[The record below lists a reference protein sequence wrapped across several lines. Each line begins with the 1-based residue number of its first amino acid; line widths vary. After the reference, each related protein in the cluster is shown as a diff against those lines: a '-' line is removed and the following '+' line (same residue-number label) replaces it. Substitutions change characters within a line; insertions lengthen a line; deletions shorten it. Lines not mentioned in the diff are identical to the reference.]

1 MKDRN
6 QEFWEDGSDYNDYVC
21 REFNDG
27 RKDLWQ
33 KQLLKHLP
41 KDKNIKV
48 LDVGCGPGFFS
59 CILSECGYDVTGLD
73 RSEDMLRHAALNAQ
87 EMHVSPR
94 FINMDASSL
103 CFDDELFNA
112 VVSRNVT
119 WTFKNPKE
127 SYIQF
132 YKKLNSGGE
141 LIIYDANWHIPFYEP
156 DLMKKVRDNEKWYL
170 EKFQHEFKVYDD
182 DRTIFEDLPLSDVWR
197 PQWDL
202 EILKEIGFKTV
213 EINENVGQDVYLDW
227 EKRLYS
233 ATPMFEILAVK

>member
-1 MKDRN
+1 MPL
-6 QEFWEDGSDYNDYVC
+6 Y
-21 REFNDG
+21 
-27 RKDLWQ
+27 
-33 KQLLKHLP
+33 
-41 KDKNIKV
+41 
-48 LDVGCGPGFFS
+48 
-59 CILSECGYDVTGLD
+59 
-73 RSEDMLRHAALNAQ
+73 A
-87 EMHVSPR
+87 
-94 FINMDASSL
+94 
-103 CFDDELFNA
+103 
-112 VVSRNVT
+112 
-119 WTFKNPKE
+119 
-127 SYIQF
+127 
-132 YKKLNSGGE
+132 
-141 LIIYDANWHIPFYEP
+141 P